1 VLLVIDIGNSNILLG
16 VYDKDELIEE
26 WRLSTDIKRTADE
39 FGIQVGQLFIQ
50 NKLDVKDVHGV
61 IISSVV
67 PSIMYSLEHMIKKY
81 INKEPMI
88 VGPGV
93 KTGINIKFD
102 NPKEVGADI
111 IVNAVAAHEKYKRS
125 MIIVDFGTATTIFAL
140 RKNGDYLGG
149 TICPGIKISADA
161 LFEKAEKLPK
171 VEIIRTHSVIGKT
184 TVASIQAGLVYG
196 YTGQVDFIVGKM
208 KEEMLQLGEESP
220 YVVATGGLAKLISL
234 ESKSIDKLDPFLTL
248 DGLKRIYEKNLG

>member
-1 VLLVIDIGNSNILLG
+1 MLLVIDVGNSNVLLG
-16 VYDKDELIEE
+16 LYDKDELVSE

-39 FGIQVGQLFIQ
+39 LGIQVGQLFIQ
-50 NKLDVKDVHGV
+50 NKLDVNDVHGV

-111 IVNAVAAHEKYKRS
+111 IVNAVAAHEKYKES

-161 LFEKAEKLPK
+161 LFERAEKLPR
-171 VEIIRTHSVIGKT
+171 VELIRTHSVIGKT

-208 KEEMLQLGEESP
+208 KEEMLKLGEESP

-248 DGLKRIYEKNLG
+248 DGLKRIYEKNM